1 MKKIVTGMVAHVD
14 AGKTTLS
21 ESMLYLSGELRVQGR
36 VDHQDAFLDYDMQE
50 RKRGITIFS
59 KVSSFQYGKT
69 QMTFLDTPGHV
80 DLSGEMERTLSILD
94 VAILIINGHDG
105 VQSHTKTIWSLLQ
118 HYEIP
123 VMIFINKMDS
133 TPYDRQT
140 LMASLHKE
148 LSDTCLDMQTCS
160 QEDLAMCNEHLLE
173 EYLETETLSSAS
185 LSQSFMTRSFFPCY
199 FGSALKNE
207 GVDVL
212 LKALDEFAQPVDK
225 EESGI
230 VYKISH
236 DEKGERLT
244 HVRLYHGNLQVK
256 DKMGEEK
263 IHQIRQYQGMR
274 YTLIE
279 KAGAGDVVALTGLK
293 ATQEGQMIGSSK
305 RLSHLLS
312 PSMRYGVHLPDEG
325 AHEEMMHYLEE
336 LSEDDPLLDIQI
348 KNEHDIHISF
358 MGEVQREVLIQLFED
373 RFHEELIID
382 EGEVSYLETIRS
394 PIEGV
399 GHYEPLKHYAEVHL
413 LLEPLERGQGLLF
426 ENRCKNELEEHYQ
439 RLIMTH
445 LQECIHLGV
454 LTGSPITDMR
464 ISLLGGKAHQKHT
477 EGGDFRQA
485 TYRAL
490 RQGLK
495 RADSLLLEPYDH
507 YDLVVGVDVMSRVYH
522 DLESR
527 KAEVSIEENDGVHVH
542 FSGEGPL
549 KALYPYM
556 KEIITLTRG
565 EGTMTLMPAG
575 FKEVADPSAI
585 ISAIGYQSE
594 QDLAHPTGSIFCSHG
609 AGYYVPFDE
618 VEKHMHLPYFSL
630 ERSSTYHHETMN
642 VDEEELE
649 AIFERTYGPIKRH
662 LAHDYGVQKKEAVV
676 AASVEI
682 KKECLL
688 VDGYN
693 VIFAWDE
700 LCALANI
707 NLGAARDRLIDIL
720 CSYQGYR
727 DCVLIL
733 VFDAYK
739 VKENRGTTQDYHNI
753 SIVYTR
759 EAQTAD
765 MYIES
770 VTKTLAQDYRVVVA
784 TSDALEQTIVIG
796 EGATR
801 ISSRELLEDIIHT
814 AQTQKQSYE
823 ARQPNDPAFLL
834 EGLEKHFH
842 DEDL

>member
-1 MKKIVTGMVAHVD
+1 
-14 AGKTTLS
+14 
-21 ESMLYLSGELRVQGR
+21 
-36 VDHQDAFLDYDMQE
+36 
-50 RKRGITIFS
+50 
-59 KVSSFQYGKT
+59 
-69 QMTFLDTPGHV
+69 MTFLDTPGHV

-382 EGEVSYLETIRS
+382 EGEVSYLETI
-394 PIEGV
+394 
-399 GHYEPLKHYAEVHL
+399 
-413 LLEPLERGQGLLF
+413 
-426 ENRCKNELEEHYQ
+426 
-439 RLIMTH
+439 
-445 LQECIHLGV
+445 
-454 LTGSPITDMR
+454 
-464 ISLLGGKAHQKHT
+464 
-477 EGGDFRQA
+477 
-485 TYRAL
+485 
-490 RQGLK
+490 
-495 RADSLLLEPYDH
+495 
-507 YDLVVGVDVMSRVYH
+507 
-522 DLESR
+522 
-527 KAEVSIEENDGVHVH
+527 
-542 FSGEGPL
+542 
-549 KALYPYM
+549 
-556 KEIITLTRG
+556 
-565 EGTMTLMPAG
+565 
-575 FKEVADPSAI
+575 
-585 ISAIGYQSE
+585 
-594 QDLAHPTGSIFCSHG
+594 
-609 AGYYVPFDE
+609 
-618 VEKHMHLPYFSL
+618 
-630 ERSSTYHHETMN
+630 
-642 VDEEELE
+642 
-649 AIFERTYGPIKRH
+649 
-662 LAHDYGVQKKEAVV
+662 
-676 AASVEI
+676 
-682 KKECLL
+682 
-688 VDGYN
+688 
-693 VIFAWDE
+693 
-700 LCALANI
+700 
-707 NLGAARDRLIDIL
+707 
-720 CSYQGYR
+720 
-727 DCVLIL
+727 
-733 VFDAYK
+733 
-739 VKENRGTTQDYHNI
+739 
-753 SIVYTR
+753 
-759 EAQTAD
+759 
-765 MYIES
+765 
-770 VTKTLAQDYRVVVA
+770 
-784 TSDALEQTIVIG
+784 
-796 EGATR
+796 
-801 ISSRELLEDIIHT
+801 
-814 AQTQKQSYE
+814 
-823 ARQPNDPAFLL
+823 
-834 EGLEKHFH
+834 
-842 DEDL
+842 